1 MILEQ
6 KEKVRKHPA
15 YIIELEYIPPYSQWT
30 EDRLG
35 IWDLIDLLNL
45 SFNPDSLRGCCSE

>member
-1 MILEQ
+1 MTLEQ